1 MIAAEQPDGRA
12 LRANT
17 LTWLALCGLT
27 LVSFFV
33 SDSLARAALAPILAV
48 AALKC
53 SLVGLQFMGL
63 RAAHPLLRAGFL
75 AIFGALVVALWIAHR
90 QG

>member
-1 MIAAEQPDGRA
+1 VIAAAKEGGRE

-33 SDSLARAALAPILAV
+33 SDSLVRAALVPILAV
-48 AALKC
+48 AAVKC
-53 SLVGLQFMGL
+53 SLVGFQFMGL
-63 RAAHPLLRAGFL
+63 RAAHPLLRACFL
-75 AIFGALVVALWIAHR
+75 VVFGALVFALWVAHR
-90 QG
+90 HG